1 MSMNHSPQWERLKS
15 AAHDF
20 LPPTTDDAAT
30 RGTLEGYFRAIEAR
44 LEHAELDEALRMS
57 AALPKICSALEHPRC
72 MSSTAHCICW
82 CDAWVADCEDGEN
95 VYPLTR
101 VYLRDE
107 QETLRQWIGMDEN
120 FLRSVTQTL
129 LRASRAWYL
138 KRGAYDLT
146 VQQNL
151 GKVHADLRHIA
162 VPPR

>member
-1 MSMNHSPQWERLKS
+1 MNHSIQWGRLKS
-15 AAHDF
+15 AAHEF
-20 LPPTTDDAAT
+20 LPPTSDDAAT
-30 RGTLEGYFRAIEAR
+30 RATLEGYFRAIENH
-44 LEHAELDEALRMS
+44 LEHEHLDEALSMS

-82 CDAWVADCEDGEN
+82 CDAWVAADCEDGEN

-101 VYLRDE
+101 VYLQDE
-107 QETLRQWIGMDEN
+107 EEILSQWIGMDDN

-151 GKVHADLRHIA
+151 GKVSTLI
-162 VPPR
+162 